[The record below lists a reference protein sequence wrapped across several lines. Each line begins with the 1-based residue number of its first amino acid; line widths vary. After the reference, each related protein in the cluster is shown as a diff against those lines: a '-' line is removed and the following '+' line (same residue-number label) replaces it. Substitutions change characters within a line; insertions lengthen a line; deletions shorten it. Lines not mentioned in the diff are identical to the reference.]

1 MIALVEAGQ
10 GPEHGVGVADRLS
23 RTTIRVALRQLKAK
37 GHASAA
43 LNAWLALHEH
53 AEEDET
59 DDDTQALGH

>member
-1 MIALVEAGQ
+1 MGRGWPIDFHARA
-10 GPEHGVGVADRLS
+10 
-23 RTTIRVALRQLKAK
+23 IRVALRQLKAR